1 VGPRIHGSNGL
12 PAWRL
17 LPEREAARCIGMS
30 VGWVR
35 AGRGYKHPKAPPYLK
50 IGRAV
55 RYRIEDLDEWIDRC
69 RVEPGGAA

>member
-1 VGPRIHGSNGL
+1 
-12 PAWRL
+12 
-17 LPEREAARCIGMS
+17 MS

-35 AGRGYKHPKAPPYLK
+35 ACRGYKHPKAPPYQK
-50 IGRAV
+50 MGRAV